1 MNPKTRQRAM
11 RSFLASLLQSE
22 LSIAEIE
29 EIADEL
35 YFGTFGKE
43 VGDFMRNALNTLT
56 VTDKDKLKSSREET
70 LVKSIN
76 ETILRRRLPKKAILQ
91 LITLAAPRIKSTQFS
106 LNSTVPE
113 LLEKFMDIANPSEV
127 KSLVSIL
134 EGEPADAYLKGIAKR
149 NREK

>member
-1 MNPKTRQRAM
+1 M